1 VANQSQG
8 EQPMAQALVICDSI
22 IDDIGTRK
30 KSLIGIFSVINAAVF
45 PVQHPSMTV
54 YASLTNGRGEVP
66 VVLRCVRVED
76 DHEVLSLAGAVRFPD
91 PNQVIDLVFNLKG
104 VPFERP
110 GLYTFELLSNE
121 IPLLEKRFN
130 VLELPAGPL
139 PPK

>member
-1 VANQSQG
+1 
-8 EQPMAQALVICDSI
+8 
-22 IDDIGTRK
+22 
-30 KSLIGIFSVINAAVF
+30 
-45 PVQHPSMTV
+45 MTV